1 MRVAVTGLGF
11 GELHVRSLLK
21 IENVESIVICDKD
34 ENRLREISHK
44 YSIEKWSTSYEEILS
59 DDTIEVVTLAVPH
72 HLHRPMVEKALQSNK
87 HVYCEKPL
95 TIKFSDAEELVR
107 MAEERHLALT
117 VGFNMRYYKQYQ
129 RAFSMIDAG
138 LIGRVFLVECFA
150 RADARGLQ
158 GFRLKKEEAG
168 GGCLI
173 DSGAHR
179 FDLIRW
185 LFGPVESVY
194 TRAGTY
200 VVDKMEGEDTA
211 LVSMRFQSGAIGSLT
226 CSWGTYVP
234 PWDEGMRIYGTR
246 GSIFIWDHDLS
257 FCFRNC
263 AGEEEIQKYRVSY
276 EDSIALSLKDFLEQ
290 VEKGNLEVDRVKTL
304 AHLQLIEASYESWE
318 KSLPV
323 EINNSI

>member
-1 MRVAVTGLGF
+1 MRVAVIGLGF

-21 IENVESIVICDKD
+21 IENVQSIVICDKD
-34 ENRLREISHK
+34 ENKLREISHK

-59 DDTIEVVTLAVPH
+59 DDSIEVITLAVPH
-72 HLHRPMVEKALQSNK
+72 YLHKPMVEKALRSNK

-95 TIKFSDAEELVR
+95 TVKFSDAEELVR

-129 RAFSMIDAG
+129 RAFSMLDAG
-138 LIGRVFLVECFA
+138 STGRVFLVECFA
-150 RADARGLQ
+150 RANARNLQ

-179 FDLIRW
+179 FDLLRW
-185 LFGPVESVY
+185 LFGSVKSIY

-200 VVDKMEGEDTA
+200 VIDKMEGEDTA
-211 LVSMRFQSGAIGSLT
+211 LVSMLFQSGVIGSLI
-226 CSWGTYVP
+226 CSWGTCVP
-234 PWDEGMRIYGTR
+234 PWDEGMCIYGDK
-246 GSIFIWDHDLS
+246 GSISIWDHDLS

-263 AGEEEIQKYRVSY
+263 AGEEEIQKYRISY
-276 EDSIALSLKDFLEQ
+276 EDSITLSLRDFLEQ
-290 VEKGNLEVDRVKTL
+290 VERGNVKVDRVKAL
-304 AHLQLIEASYESWE
+304 AHLQLIEASYKSWE
-318 KSLPV
+318 KNLPV
-323 EINNSI
+323 EINNPI